1 MRLDK
6 YLANGISG
14 YSRVQLR
21 RAITAGEVLVDNKTA
36 KPSYRLRIGQSVVCN
51 LTNPAVEL
59 PQAENIPI
67 DILYEDDHLIGINKP
82 SGMVVHPAKGH
93 WKGTLVSALS
103 FHFQTL
109 SRIGGEQ
116 RPGIIHRL
124 DRDTTGVMVVAKTD
138 SAHKLVAAQ
147 FEARTTKKEYL
158 CLTLGCPDRD
168 RDVITEPIGPHPY
181 QREKMAVRRDHP
193 KARAAETFYEV
204 EQRLQHITLLK
215 LTPKTGRTHQIRVHL
230 THLGYPIL
238 ADRLYGGKYPV
249 TKTFLRTGRDA
260 ETKDQVI
267 LERQALHAARL
278 EITHP
283 ITGKPL
289 VFEAKL
295 PNDMQQA
302 LELLRSDSSPDG

>member
-1 MRLDK
+1 
-6 YLANGISG
+6 
-14 YSRVQLR
+14 
-21 RAITAGEVLVDNKTA
+21 
-36 KPSYRLRIGQSVVCN
+36 
-51 LTNPAVEL
+51 
-59 PQAENIPI
+59 
-67 DILYEDDHLIGINKP
+67 
-82 SGMVVHPAKGH
+82 
-93 WKGTLVSALS
+93 
-103 FHFQTL
+103 
-109 SRIGGEQ
+109 
-116 RPGIIHRL
+116 
-124 DRDTTGVMVVAKTD
+124 
-138 SAHKLVAAQ
+138 
-147 FEARTTKKEYL
+147 
-158 CLTLGCPDRD
+158 
-168 RDVITEPIGPHPY
+168 
-181 QREKMAVRRDHP
+181 MAVRRDHP
-193 KARAAETFYEV
+193 KARDAETFYEV